1 MTNISLHRGLA
12 AAGALLLLG
21 ACNSSPFSSS
31 PPGADPVSQK
41 LGNLLAFN
49 STTAPA
55 SGVAAA
61 AGQRIDCPIVQ
72 IEPGASSFRAASGD
86 SAAGVRYQIS
96 ITDVARECARQG
108 DQLAIRVGIETN
120 LVLGPAGSPG
130 SYTAPLRVS
139 VKKQLNEAVVASKT
153 YRVGGS
159 VGAAGPAQFSM
170 VADPLLV
177 PFIGDDVAQEYEVVL
192 AFGEGGPLAGKRAR
206 TR

>member
-1 MTNISLHRGLA
+1 MTKTYLNGGLA

-21 ACNSSPFSSS
+21 GCNSSPVASS
-31 PPGADPVSQK
+31 PPGADPVSQR

-49 STTAPA
+49 STTAP
-55 SGVAAA
+55 GVPTAA

-86 SAAGVRYQIS
+86 NAAGVRYQIS
-96 ITDVARECARQG
+96 ITDVARECERQG
-108 DQLAIRVGIETN
+108 DKLAIRVGIETN

-130 SYTAPLRVS
+130 SYTTPLRVS
-139 VKKQLNEAVVASKT
+139 VKRQLNEAVVTSKT

-192 AFGEGGPLAGKRAR
+192 ALGDSGPSTGKRAR
-206 TR
+206 AR